1 MSLIR
6 INVSFNYYT
15 RIRITPIYIDEEEL
29 QDYSFDLFKDR
40 ILREIP
46 HLRKATSLRLT
57 INENGEEVDLS
68 LNYFNLQL
76 RGLMGASKIIQVNA
90 IEFESPAAS
99 SSMQRV
105 ERDEVPTKSVVSTR
119 GRARKSLILRKN
131 TNEHDFISDSD
142 DDLDSDDDQINKDK
156 PKLPL
161 DRFLQKQKETVANL
175 TLELDH
181 ENRELEKF
189 DEQIQ
194 RASDQNIGKSNVCGK
209 CHLKL
214 GHTKKVCSF
223 SPCKSVFSCGI
234 LSKHSEQKAKKTA
247 LEKTSLDSKITL
259 IKHRKKLQILVAPW
273 ID

>member
-76 RGLMGASKIIQVNA
+76 RGLMGASKIIKVNA

-99 SSMQRV
+99 SSMAMQRV

-194 RASDQNIGKSNVCGK
+194 RASDQNINRC
-209 CHLKL
+209 LYD
-214 GHTKKVCSF
+214 
-223 SPCKSVFSCGI
+223 I
-234 LSKHSEQKAKKTA
+234 
-247 LEKTSLDSKITL
+247 
-259 IKHRKKLQILVAPW
+259 
-273 ID
+273 